1 MIDLSRNY
9 ILATV
14 AQYALIMAG
23 VVLINVG
30 VHKHKY
36 WVAVGGGLCLQIS
49 GMIGGMK

>member
-1 MIDLSRNY
+1 MSKEY
-9 ILATV
+9 ILAAV
-14 AQYALIMAG
+14 VQYALIVAG

>member
-1 MIDLSRNY
+1 MSTGY
-9 ILATV
+9 IIATV
-14 AQYALIMAG
+14 VLQYVLIVAG

-36 WVAVGGGLCLQIS
+36 WVAIAGGICLQIS